1 MIPNCNCL
9 GCQNL
14 AKRLKKVDRAVSMPI
29 ESGHFDSDNHMVLQH
44 SENYNSKPNLNVRYE
59 RDANTSDLYKTMN
72 IPDRFERPCE
82 SQITNV
88 QYLGKGKVFSSNLD
102 SELCEPFVFLL

>member
-14 AKRLKKVDRAVSMPI
+14 AKRLKKPDRTSYIPTELDAGRFNGDNNI
-29 ESGHFDSDNHMVLQH
+29 EQYG
-44 SENYNSKPNLNVRYE
+44 ENCIPKLNIHERYE
-59 RDANTSDLYKTMN
+59 RDAKTSDLYQTTN

-82 SQITNV
+82 
-88 QYLGKGKVFSSNLD
+88 
-102 SELCEPFVFLL
+102 C